1 MLSDFFMGIEGKNSF
16 LTPVLHVV
24 LFKLK
29 CLEVVWIPSRFI
41 VRDAEWHDSGRLLRE
56 SK

>member
-1 MLSDFFMGIEGKNSF
+1 MLSDFFMGIEENNFF
-16 LTPVLHVV
+16 LTPMFHAV

-29 CLEVVWIPSRFI
+29 CLEVVWIPSRFT
-41 VRDAEWHDSGRLLRE
+41 VRDAEWHNSGRLPRE

>member
-1 MLSDFFMGIEGKNSF
+1 MLSDFFMGIEGKNFF

>member
-1 MLSDFFMGIEGKNSF
+1 MLSDFFMGIEGKNFF
-16 LTPVLHVV
+16 LTPVFHVV

-29 CLEVVWIPSRFI
+29 CLAVVWIPSRFT
-41 VRDAEWHDSGRLLRE
+41 VRDAEWHNSSRLLRE